1 LEASVLNEILLI
13 FSGVIVKRDSS
24 IEKEEFIKGKEVI
37 LSAGTI
43 GSAQI
48 LLLSG
53 IGPRNELQK
62 YEIPL
67 VVDLPGVGKNL
78 QDHLMT
84 VLLYLTRISTLS
96 TRDLTPENLQQWAT
110 QGRGR
115 LTSCIVES
123 QAWCQ
128 VNQSSET
135 SLDSFFVL

>member
-1 LEASVLNEILLI
+1 MNEILLI